1 MGQKISYVISFLLYY
16 LLVLPISWLPMG
28 ILYLISDLLYLI
40 LIYVFPYREKLIRK
54 NIHHSFPDISHKER
68 SAIKRKFYRHF
79 ADLIVEGIK
88 NISISEKELRNRFKI
103 SNPELLKDLYK
114 KNKNVLLVA
123 GHYNNWEWLI
133 TSQNFLFR
141 HQAVGIGMPIS
152 NVFFNQKINERRA
165 RFGMKILHPNYIH
178 EFYAIQQPKPYA
190 TLILSDQSPGN
201 SEKSFWMNF
210 LNQPTAVLFGCE
222 MIAHQYD
229 QAVVYFTISKPKRG
243 KYLMHLEL
251 ISEAPKSLKWGEIT
265 TQHTQLLE
273 RDIKK
278 HPEFWLWS
286 HNRWKRKI
294 PKDVELLRKNQKENF
309 NRKFNYINS
318 QNPM

>member
-1 MGQKISYVISFLLYY
+1 MGKKISYVISFILYY
-16 LLVLPISWLPMG
+16 LFVLPISWLPMS
-28 ILYLISDLLYLI
+28 ILYLLSDIFYLF

-54 NIHHSFPDISHKER
+54 NIHLSFPHASHKER
-68 SAIKRKFYRHF
+68 ATIKRKFYRHF

-88 NISISEKELRNRFKI
+88 NISISEHELRRRFKI

-141 HQAVGIGMPIS
+141 HQAIGIGMPIS
-152 NVFFNQKINERRA
+152 NLFFNHKINERRS
-165 RFGMKILHPNYIH
+165 RFGMKILHPNHIH
-178 EFYAIQQPKPYA
+178 EFYQSSQPKPYA

-210 LNQPTAVLFGCE
+210 LHQPTAVLFGCE
-222 MIAHQYD
+222 LIAHQYD
-229 QAVVYFTISKPKRG
+229 QAVVYFTLSKPKRG
-243 KYLMHLEL
+243 HYTMHLEL
-251 ISEAPKSLKWGEIT
+251 ITDSPKNLSWGEIT
-265 TQHTQLLE
+265 SSHTHLLE
-273 RDIKK
+273 RDINK

-286 HNRWKRKI
+286 HNRWKRKL
-294 PKDVELLRKNQKENF
+294 PKNIEELRLIQKETF
-309 NRKFNYINS
+309 NQKFNY
-318 QNPM
+318 